1 MSSTRDLIKSVKGFV
16 FLRKKDREATKVDV
30 NSDLIKVLNFSYF
43 LSFPF
48 DLDLTSFEVITE
60 AHRNGFA

>member
-1 MSSTRDLIKSVKGFV
+1 MFMFTDGHKGRRQQRFDKSIKFQLL
-16 FLRKKDREATKVDV
+16 F
-30 NSDLIKVLNFSYF
+30 I
-43 LSFPF
+43 FPF

>member
-1 MSSTRDLIKSVKGFV
+1 MSSTGDLIKSVKRFCV
-16 FLRKKDREATKVDV
+16 RQKKKTTKVDV